1 MVRGLGIKVI
11 PMRLVDGESS
21 ILIKKDLSI
30 SLAPSWPK
38 ASAFVSYCRR
48 RCALPGQ
55 GEREP
60 ARRKLKSL
68 DHEQGRDLN
77 EMEMNL
83 AAARAFGLQG
93 VSSPDAFRNEF
104 DCSYD
109 AINRSFDE
117 GSAGRTST

>member
-1 MVRGLGIKVI
+1 MH
-11 PMRLVDGESS
+11 ESS

-30 SLAPSWPK
+30 TLAPSWPR

-83 AAARAFGLQG
+83 AAARAFGLQES
-93 VSSPDAFRNEF
+93 VRRTHFEMSSTAVMAPSTAHSMKAALDAQARDHLFR
-104 DCSYD
+104 S
-109 AINRSFDE
+109 
-117 GSAGRTST
+117 